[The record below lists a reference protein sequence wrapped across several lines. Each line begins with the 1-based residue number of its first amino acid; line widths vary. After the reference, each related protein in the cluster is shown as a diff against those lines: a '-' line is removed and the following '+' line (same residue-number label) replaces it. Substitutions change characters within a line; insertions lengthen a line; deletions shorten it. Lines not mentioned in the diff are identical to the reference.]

1 MVFIYTQKHG
11 CKLLK
16 SLRVQ
21 CLCESVRHVARSV
34 NVKEL
39 DELLLNVLPHE
50 VEPDVD
56 VLRHFV
62 VHLVLGDESSTLVVD
77 EDGYRG
83 FHREKLTH

>member
-1 MVFIYTQKHG
+1 M
-11 CKLLK
+11 K

-21 CLCESVRHVARSV
+21 CLCENVRHVALGV
-34 NVKEL
+34 DVKKL

-62 VHLVLGDESSTLVVD
+62 VHLVLGDEPSSLVVD
-77 EDGYRG
+77 ENRYRG
-83 FHREKLTH
+83 LHREKLIHQMMSVQHLPRAV